1 VNPDPTPFAV
11 AMSTLTR
18 GGDPASIMAAG
29 EGASVLLAHDVKADD
44 PRAVNLPV
52 HITGG
57 SRADLE
63 ALGFVWQQEPPVNP
77 EPAAYV
83 AVVPPEYWT
92 TTVESMHRTVIHD
105 ERGVMRVLV
114 YDNHQWWDRF
124 AKTEV
129 QNVGRSAVYTL
140 VRDETATLA
149 SVRWH
154 ALTADEQA
162 TGLAELRELYER
174 DLPVER
180 ANHWLARLEPHSPR

>member
-1 VNPDPTPFAV
+1 
-11 AMSTLTR
+11 
-18 GGDPASIMAAG
+18 
-29 EGASVLLAHDVKADD
+29 
-44 PRAVNLPV
+44 
-52 HITGG
+52 
-57 SRADLE
+57 
-63 ALGFVWQQEPPVNP
+63 
-77 EPAAYV
+77 
-83 AVVPPEYWT
+83 
-92 TTVESMHRTVIHD
+92 
-105 ERGVMRVLV
+105 MRVLV

-180 ANHWLARLEPHSPR
+180 ANHLAGPTGAPPPKITPQRRKAPPE